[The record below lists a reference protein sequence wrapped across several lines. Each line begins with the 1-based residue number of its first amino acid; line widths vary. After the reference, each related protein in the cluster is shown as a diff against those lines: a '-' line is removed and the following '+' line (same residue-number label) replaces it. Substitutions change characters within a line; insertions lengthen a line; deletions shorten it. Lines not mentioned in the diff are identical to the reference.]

1 LAVLS
6 VGYLDVSGLVG
17 TLGVILARKTKVLF
31 LITEDWYF
39 WSHRLPIARAARDR
53 GMDVVVAAR
62 LQKHANFIREEGFR
76 VIPLSWKRNSIHPG
90 RELFSFYEILKIYRQ
105 EKPDIVHHVAL
116 KPVIYGTMAAL
127 RAGVPAVINALAGM
141 GFIFASQRKKARL
154 IRPFLLFLFRFLLQR
169 KNTWLIVQNPDDREL
184 FLSRNICVRDRIVL
198 IPGSGVNIAKFHPV
212 PEPVDGVPV
221 IAMVSRML
229 WDKGVGELVEAARI
243 LKDRGYKFEVWLV
256 GSPDPEN
263 PASISEKQLLDWHNS
278 GLVKYLGYQEDVS
291 RIWKQAHIG
300 VLPSYRE
307 GLPKSLLEGA
317 ASGRPLVT
325 TNTPGCREVV
335 RDGENGFLVPVRD
348 AHALADALAR
358 LLEDRALR
366 HKMGEK
372 SRKIV
377 ETEFSEQIVVEQTMS
392 LYQKILEKKCLNTR
406 KKCPE
411 F

>member
-1 LAVLS
+1 MAVLS
-6 VGYLDVSGLVG
+6 LGYPDVSGLVG
-17 TLGVILARKTKVLF
+17 ALGVVLAKKTKILF
-31 LITEDWYF
+31 LVTEDWYF
-39 WSHRLPIARAARDR
+39 WSHRLPIARAARDM
-53 GMDVVVAAR
+53 GKDVVVATR
-62 LQKHANFIREEGFR
+62 LQKHANLIREEGFR
-76 VIPLSWKRNSIHPG
+76 PISLSWKRKSIHPA

-116 KPVIYGTMAAL
+116 KPVIYGTLAAIF
-127 RAGVPAVINALAGM
+127 AGIPAVINALAGM
-141 GFIFASQRKKARL
+141 GFIFVSQRIKARL
-154 IRPFLLFLFRFLLQR
+154 VRPFLLFLFRFLLQR

-184 FLSRNICVRDRIVL
+184 FLSRDICSRDRIIL
-198 IPGSGVNIAKFHPV
+198 IPGSGVDTAKFQPV
-212 PEPVDGVPV
+212 PEPRNGVPV
-221 IAMVSRML
+221 IVMVSRML
-229 WDKGVGELVEAARI
+229 WDKGVGEVVEAAKI
-243 LKDRGYKFEVWLV
+243 LKDKGYKFEVWLV

-263 PASISEKQLLDWHNS
+263 PASILEKQLLDWHDS

-291 RIWKQAHIG
+291 HIWRQAHIG

-325 TNTPGCREVV
+325 TDTPGCREVV

-348 AHALADALAR
+348 ASALADALAK

-372 SRKIV
+372 GRRIV
-377 ETEFSEQIVVEQTMS
+377 EKEFSEQIVVEQTIN
-392 LYQKILEKKCLNTR
+392 LYQRILEKKYLNIR
-406 KKCPE
+406 KECPR